1 MHRCRHKKITLP
13 TISSMKH
20 LLGVDPGGTK
30 CAALLVAPDGTALKW
45 HSFMKKR
52 LTGRHLSA
60 ILSASKEVLAGHSG
74 EMLCAAMG
82 TRSFFKP
89 EARQAFGPDI
99 EFLPVPVHEYE
110 SATALADEKHGIIQ
124 VAGTGASLH
133 LLAEDGQRVTMD
145 GAGPLVGDFGSGFWI
160 GLNAL
165 RAMARGR
172 MHRRHATS
180 LCEAIPSIFSRHEL
194 GRIRVLKIDANDRMT
209 VAALAEVVDAEAEGG
224 DRVSREILH
233 RAADELAETLFE
245 LLDNENMLEAKL
257 PYIGIGSVVCKS
269 SIVWHQL
276 VENIR
281 TFAPNLRFVRL
292 SQWPAVVGVALAGA
306 QKVLSE
312 TDYRAYRLR
321 LLASFSK
328 LHVGDANDTSKIS

>member
-1 MHRCRHKKITLP
+1 MHRCRHERTTTTL
-13 TISSMKH
+13 TTSSMKH
-20 LLGVDPGGTK
+20 LIGVDPGGTK

-45 HSFMKKR
+45 HSFRKER
-52 LTGRHLSA
+52 VTGRHLSA
-60 ILSASKEVLAGHSG
+60 ILSACKEVLAGHSG
-74 EMLCAAMG
+74 EMLCAATG
-82 TRSFFKP
+82 GSRSFFKP
-89 EARQAFGPDI
+89 EARQVFGPDI
-99 EFLPVPVHEYE
+99 DFLSVHEYE

-124 VAGTGASLH
+124 IAGTGASLH
-133 LLAEDGQRVTMD
+133 LLAEDGQRVSMD

-165 RAMARGR
+165 RAMARGQ

-180 LCEAIPSIFSRHEL
+180 LCEAISSIFSRREL

-224 DRVSREILH
+224 DRVSREILR

-245 LLDNENMLEAKL
+245 LLDNQNLLEAKL

-269 SIVWHQL
+269 SIVWDRL

-306 QKVLSE
+306 QKVLNE
-312 TDYRAYRLR
+312 TDYRAYRSR
-321 LLASFSK
+321 LLASFPK
-328 LHVGDANDTSKIS
+328 LNMGDINDTCHIS